1 MPNQEPGIKVYKN
14 IHLPA
19 QSIGLAYE
27 DEYKACKKRKAG
39 AQATAL
45 IGVPFFRRAIL
56 PRLEKA
62 PPGVT
67 PRKPQG

>member
-27 DEYKACKKRKAG
+27 DEYKACKKGRP
-39 AQATAL
+39 
-45 IGVPFFRRAIL
+45 VPRQRR
-56 PRLEKA
+56 
-62 PPGVT
+62 
-67 PRKPQG
+67 